1 MKGLKKMMV
10 AVVALGMLAGCSG
23 GSGAATENS
32 TGERKA
38 PAEITVYF
46 TRHGKTM
53 LNTTE
58 KAQGWSDAPLTP
70 AGIEVAEAVG
80 KGIGDSIKFDRV
92 YTSDSGRAIET
103 AELILENADQKAP
116 IKKDKR
122 LREFNFGTFEGVP
135 SEEMIVGIAKDKKV
149 DPEEYFEEAAKG
161 GFVNLNK
168 QLANDLAEV
177 DKKNVK
183 EGENWP
189 TESYDTVEARGKEAV
204 EDIVSDA
211 EKNGDDSILVVSHGM
226 TLATILNE
234 LDPNVAKEIPASG
247 LENASISKAVY
258 KDGKWKVES
267 VNDMSY
273 VEKE

>member
-23 GSGAATENS
+23 GSSAATENS

-70 AGIEVAEAVG
+70 TGIEVAEAVG

-189 TESYDTVEARGKEAV
+189 AESYETVEARGKEAV

-267 VNDMSY
+267 VNDMGY